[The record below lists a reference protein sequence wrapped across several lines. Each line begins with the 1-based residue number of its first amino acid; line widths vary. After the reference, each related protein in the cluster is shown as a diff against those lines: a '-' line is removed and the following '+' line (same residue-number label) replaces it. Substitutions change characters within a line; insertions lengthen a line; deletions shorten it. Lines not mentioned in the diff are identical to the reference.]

1 MKLDRSF
8 WRFISGSLVLLTTSN
23 PASATRPLIQITTS
37 TLTVAEKHGNI
48 TLPIGTEVERSGSDI
63 HAATLRKNLTYCQIK
78 FQSGTRLEFGTGNV
92 GEILM
97 YSAQLPASYKL
108 KGITLPE
115 GTEVRFIDNSC
126 NIDSFI
132 THSSDI
138 DFGYAKLNGWITLYP
153 NGQVKSAY
161 TKNAINVRGISAVGQ
176 LKFWQNGRLQEFYSG
191 KSQSIKSIPIQSDVC
206 VQLDRQGNPI
216 NFVLDK
222 PYQFTY
228 GKFQINDRIRLDT
241 DGKVSLTPR
250 SNNGRS
256 KTNC

>member
-8 WRFISGSLVLLTTSN
+8 WRFISGALVLLATSN
-23 PASATRPLIQITTS
+23 PASATRPMIQTTTS

-48 TLPIGTEVERSGSDI
+48 TLPIGTEVERNGSYL

-78 FQSGTRLEFGTGNV
+78 FQSGTRLEFGMGQK

-108 KGITLPE
+108 KGIILPKD
-115 GTEVRFIDNSC
+115 TEVRFVDNSC

-132 THSSDI
+132 THGSDI

-153 NGQVKSAY
+153 NGQVKEAY
-161 TKNAINVRGISAVGQ
+161 TKNAINFRGISAVGQ
-176 LKFWQNGRLQEFYSG
+176 LRFWQNGRLQEFYSG

-206 VQLDRQGNPI
+206 VQLDRQGKPI

-222 PYQFTY
+222 PYQFTN

-241 DGKVSLTPR
+241 EGKASLTT
-250 SNNGRS
+250 RS
-256 KTNC
+256 K